1 MLINFGN
8 GNRGPGGRGG
18 SGGVM
23 AILLREMFVKKE
35 KMFGI
40 YHTMQTGLPGLRCI
54 KTSIFPSQNAFYAV
68 VIL

>member
-1 MLINFGN
+1 
-8 GNRGPGGRGG
+8 
-18 SGGVM
+18 M

-40 YHTMQTGLPGLRCI
+40 YHTMQTGLPGLGCI

>member
-8 GNRGPGGRGG
+8 GNRGPGGRRG

-40 YHTMQTGLPGLRCI
+40 YHTMQT
-54 KTSIFPSQNAFYAV
+54 SIFPSQNAFYAV